1 MIGTGIWS
9 LKTRL
14 TFFWKKQQMYIKFGK
29 VCINPLMA
37 NIKFLYYLKTLE
49 KRRFS
54 DVFRGYKD
62 VILDINGLKLEVFLW
77 LIIN

>member
-1 MIGTGIWS
+1 
-9 LKTRL
+9 
-14 TFFWKKQQMYIKFGK
+14 MYIKFGK

-37 NIKFLYYLKTLE
+37 NITFLYYLKTLE